1 MIIVNPTV
9 TDHFIKVV
17 PRFYPTTEVTFNISD
32 SLNNTNDTVTAIYL
46 RDTDD
51 KLKLTFTYTF
61 KEKYTYKMSL
71 IDSNEEVVF
80 MGMLFATTELP
91 EHTMTPFTYTSWK
104 Q

>member
-46 RDTDD
+46 RDKDD

-61 KEKYTYKMSL
+61 KDTPVKANCPIITL
-71 IDSNEEVVF
+71 LNVF
-80 MGMLFATTELP
+80 AGSIIIF
-91 EHTMTPFTYTSWK
+91 F
-104 Q
+104 